1 MGRGEE
7 AEKFCVPLAA
17 LPSDNHSALL
27 AVSGHSYCP
36 ACETVVSWTED
47 LGRRLKRQC
56 FQLSLFPR
64 AWLCLRLTAGEK
76 LKQGW
81 DRLLK
86 RLLLLSDP
94 DATYLC
100 N

>member
-1 MGRGEE
+1 MCRSLPYCLITILL
-7 AEKFCVPLAA
+7 FLLYPVTPTA
-17 LPSDNHSALL
+17 LPVKL
-27 AVSGHSYCP
+27 
-36 ACETVVSWTED
+36 VSWTED